1 MPEMGTIDHSQQRS
15 WLGAHH
21 RLQKLHQQAIIEA
34 REIKEEAVKE
44 TIISHGKMP
53 VIVYEAVC
61 VSVWKEKILPEMMK
75 LEPEPAT
82 TIIPYMVFHLVRPRY
97 PPPARPS
104 TVPEISLPSPPSAQ
118 QRWASPYPPPVEAS
132 YLIWCP
138 TYFLATTLPFSPF
151 LPPLALHHEA
161 TAIALLETLLFHA
174 DSCEALGDTC
184 LELVDYATFAVIHL
198 ISSPDPPSREES
210 RAEVALSSE
219 KELTRQ
225 REELA
230 FNIAMRC
237 VTVLGYIAQNLDSM
251 PLSVTSHV
259 FTVHDVPVLLASLIE
274 RKPWSRPDSA
284 GNTLT
289 YIDGKWQH
297 IEGEAAQK
305 VTRTEGQLW
314 IAIRQLLLDPRCPAH
329 YDINDTRKNQL
340 IKLQCYLHDTLLD
353 QLPPLLE
360 LKYWLAQLAVTN
372 APLSAR
378 RPFVLEVTTQVGKAP
393 PSLLAESRL
402 DMTIASVCGLSETF
416 DMDTLEVLEEP
427 PACVTC
433 GDQGVKRCSRCKTAW
448 YCGRECQVKNWP
460 KHKKICDLVESKSQG
475 DK

>member
-1 MPEMGTIDHSQQRS
+1 MSTAMDNILLPSEIDLYVDALEPSKIENLGTRI
-15 WLGAHH
+15 WLVAHH
-21 RLQKLHQQAIIEA
+21 RLQKLHQQAVIEA

-75 LEPEPAT
+75 LEPEPVT
-82 TIIPYMVFHLVRPRY
+82 TIIPYMV
-97 PPPARPS
+97 
-104 TVPEISLPSPPSAQ
+104 
-118 QRWASPYPPPVEAS
+118 
-132 YLIWCP
+132 
-138 TYFLATTLPFSPF
+138 
-151 LPPLALHHEA
+151 LHHEA

-184 LELVDYATFAVIHL
+184 LELVDYATFAVVQL
-198 ISSPDPPSREES
+198 ISSPNPPTREES

-219 KELTRQ
+219 ELMRQ

-237 VTVLGYIAQNLDSM
+237 ITVLGYIAQNLDSM
-251 PLSVTSHV
+251 PVSVASHV

-274 RKPWSRPDSA
+274 HKPWSRPDSA
-284 GNTLT
+284 GNKLT

-305 VTRTEGQLW
+305 VTHTEGQLW

-372 APLSAR
+372 APVSAR
-378 RPFVLEVTTQVGKAP
+378 RPFVLEVTTQMRS
-393 PSLLAESRL
+393 SLMSRSRKQWKEL
-402 DMTIASVCGLSETF
+402 SRQHAQCMLRCSQQDIRNVAQGLSETY
-416 DMDTLEVLEEP
+416 DMDTLEMLEKP

-433 GDQGVKRCSRCKTAW
+433 GDQGRMPSEELAQTQK
-448 YCGRECQVKNWP
+448 
-460 KHKKICDLVESKSQG
+460 DL
-475 DK
+475 

>member
-1 MPEMGTIDHSQQRS
+1 MSTAMDNILLPSAIDLYVDALEPSKIENLGTRI
-15 WLGAHH
+15 WLVAHH

-34 REIKEEAVKE
+34 RDVKEEAVKE

-75 LEPEPAT
+75 LEPEPVT
-82 TIIPYMVFHLVRPRY
+82 TIIPYMV
-97 PPPARPS
+97 
-104 TVPEISLPSPPSAQ
+104 
-118 QRWASPYPPPVEAS
+118 
-132 YLIWCP
+132 
-138 TYFLATTLPFSPF
+138 
-151 LPPLALHHEA
+151 
-161 TAIALLETLLFHA
+161 
-174 DSCEALGDTC
+174 
-184 LELVDYATFAVIHL
+184 ELM
-198 ISSPDPPSREES
+198 
-210 RAEVALSSE
+210 
-219 KELTRQ
+219 RQ

-237 VTVLGYIAQNLDSM
+237 ITVLGYIAQNLDSM
-251 PLSVTSHV
+251 PVSVASHV

-274 RKPWSRPDSA
+274 HKPWSRPDSA
-284 GNTLT
+284 GNKLT

-297 IEGEAAQK
+297 IEGEAAHK
-305 VTRTEGQLW
+305 VTHTEGQLW

-372 APLSAR
+372 APVSAR
-378 RPFVLEVTTQVGKAP
+378 RPFVLEVTTQMRS
-393 PSLLAESRL
+393 SLMSRSRKQWKEL
-402 DMTIASVCGLSETF
+402 SRQHAQCMLRCSQQDIRNVAQGLSETY
-416 DMDTLEVLEEP
+416 DMDTLEMLEKP